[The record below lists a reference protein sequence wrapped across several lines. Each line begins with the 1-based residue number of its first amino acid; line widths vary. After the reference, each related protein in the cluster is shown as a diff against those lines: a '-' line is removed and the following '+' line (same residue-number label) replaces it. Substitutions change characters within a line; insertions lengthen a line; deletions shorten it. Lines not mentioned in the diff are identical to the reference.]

1 MPSTATKKRVKDGL
15 FVDEND
21 APTSVVP
28 VSSAELEIYQPDD
41 RDLRILMDK
50 AVTED
55 DWHNVFS
62 TLLGLAT
69 TGGQVGVKAAELL
82 MKYRFGLPAQM
93 SRGEAEQKQPIK
105 IIEIYRGNGI
115 SEEISHNSKPM
126 EDTVDGDVPF

>member
-1 MPSTATKKRVKDGL
+1 MSSTVTKKRVKDGL

-21 APTSVVP
+21 TPTSVV
-28 VSSAELEIYQPDD
+28 SANAEIELYRPDD

-69 TGGQVGVKAAELL
+69 AGGQVGVKAAELL

-105 IIEIYRGNGI
+105 IIEIYRGNGV
-115 SEEISHNSKPM
+115 SEEIPHNSKPM